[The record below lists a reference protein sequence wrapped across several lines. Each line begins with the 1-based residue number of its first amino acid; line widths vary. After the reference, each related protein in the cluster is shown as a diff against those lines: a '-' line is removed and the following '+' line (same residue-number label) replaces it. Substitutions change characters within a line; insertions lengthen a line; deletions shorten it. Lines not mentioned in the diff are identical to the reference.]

1 MHGRE
6 EIFVKELYRFLTLKE
21 LRKYVSTY
29 STITNPRLG
38 QAEICRFALKFRWIV
53 AMKERWR
60 PLRNGSICIWI
71 IWSCG
76 NWWVGIIDNSPRKS
90 VLSTVVF
97 IGSIQTVFLT
107 IAFPNFGDTNP
118 IVTSKPIVRS
128 TNLWFYQSNL
138 CSDNE
143 KNPKKRQIISSRIHG
158 GNLWWRRSK
167 SVWWERSEKDKRHV
181 GWEKN

>member
-118 IVTSKPIVRS
+118 IVTSKPIVRP
-128 TNLWFYQSNL
+128 TIWFYQRNF
-138 CSDNE
+138 CANN
-143 KNPKKRQIISSRIHG
+143 KKGPKKKWISSRIHG
-158 GNLWWRRSK
+158 GGQRQNGRW
-167 SVWWERSEKDKRHV
+167 HV
-181 GWEKN
+181 GWEEI